1 MALFCC
7 DNNCCNN
14 ERIIDKNIYITG
26 PMGPM
31 GPRGEIG
38 PTGPIGPTGA
48 TGPTG
53 PTGPLGT
60 NNLLLSL
67 NKNLNELLLSTI
79 KNNNDNIISS
89 VGQISTLNKESIN
102 ALISRLEF
110 LIKTNEENLE
120 RTTRVIKEQMEGL
133 RKENEAKLEQ
143 MRVTVDEKLNE
154 NLEQRFQKSFQMVS
168 ERIDAITKG
177 FGEMQTLTS
186 GMSDLKRVLSNVK
199 TRGTWGEM
207 ALDNLLSQLLTPEQ
221 YDKNVALTKSENADR
236 VDFVINL
243 PGKTSDKVMLPVDA
257 KFPLETYQH
266 VLDAQN
272 EVQIKEA
279 KQALAVRLRTEAVSI
294 KTKYIRVPK
303 TTDFAILY
311 LPIEGL
317 FAEAMQIRGLSDEL
331 LNNQRIILAGP
342 TTLAALLNSLQMGFR
357 TVQIEKRSSEIYKLL
372 GAFKKDFETFCQIL
386 EKTQKK
392 LGEVTTEIERAGKR
406 TEYIQK
412 RLDKVTTD
420 DEGIAACVHAGRSRE
435 NPARRRHRSHV
446 AYRSRQRFWH

>member
-1 MALFCC
+1 MGAISIVALVLGVVAVVLLIAVLALTV
-7 DNNCCNN
+7 
-14 ERIIDKNIYITG
+14 RGGKKKNDSSV
-26 PMGPM
+26 
-31 GPRGEIG
+31 EIG
-38 PTGPIGPTGA
+38 QA
-48 TGPTG
+48 TVDVIKSEIARDGQTTRENVLSAMG
-53 PTGPLGT
+53 LQNTSIQNALNANQTAILDTVRKEEERTERLQT
-60 NNLLLSL
+60 NVYEGFATLTTELKNSL
-67 NKNLNELLLSTI
+67 KELNES
-79 KNNNDNIISS
+79 
-89 VGQISTLNKESIN
+89 
-102 ALISRLEF
+102 
-110 LIKTNEENLE
+110 NEKQLD
-120 RTTRVIKEQMEGL
+120 K
-133 RKENEAKLEQ
+133 
-143 MRVTVDEKLNE
+143 MRATVDEKLNE

-279 KQALAVRLRTEAVSI
+279 KQALAVRLRAEAISI
-294 KTKYIRVPK
+294 KSKYIRVPK

-420 DEGIAACVHAGRSRE
+420 DEGIAAELSEGE
-435 NPARRRHRSHV
+435 L
-446 AYRSRQRFWH
+446 

>member
-1 MALFCC
+1 MEAISIVALVLGVVAVILLIAVLALTV
-7 DNNCCNN
+7 
-14 ERIIDKNIYITG
+14 RGGKKKNDSSVEIGQATVDVIK
-26 PMGPM
+26 
-31 GPRGEIG
+31 GEIARDG
-38 PTGPIGPTGA
+38 KTTRENVLSAMGLQNTSIQNALNANQTAILDTVRKEEERTERLQTNVYEGFA
-48 TGPTG
+48 TIT
-53 PTGPLGT
+53 TELK
-60 NNLLLSL
+60 NSL
-67 NKNLNELLLSTI
+67 KELNES
-79 KNNNDNIISS
+79 
-89 VGQISTLNKESIN
+89 
-102 ALISRLEF
+102 
-110 LIKTNEENLE
+110 NEKQLD
-120 RTTRVIKEQMEGL
+120 K
-133 RKENEAKLEQ
+133 
-143 MRVTVDEKLNE
+143 MRATVDEKLNE

-243 PGKTSDKVMLPVDA
+243 PGKTSDKVMLPIDA

-279 KQALAVRLRTEAVSI
+279 KQALAVRLRAEAISI
-294 KTKYIRVPK
+294 KSKYIRVPK

-420 DEGIAACVHAGRSRE
+420 DEGIAAELSEGE
-435 NPARRRHRSHV
+435 L
-446 AYRSRQRFWH
+446 

>member
-1 MALFCC
+1 MEAISIVALVLGVVAVVLLIAVLALTI
-7 DNNCCNN
+7 
-14 ERIIDKNIYITG
+14 RGGKKKNDSSVEIGQATVDVIK
-26 PMGPM
+26 
-31 GPRGEIG
+31 GEIARDG
-38 PTGPIGPTGA
+38 QTTRENVLSAMGLQNTSIQNALNANQTAILDTVRKEEERTERLQTNVYEGFA
-48 TGPTG
+48 TIT
-53 PTGPLGT
+53 TELK
-60 NNLLLSL
+60 NSL
-67 NKNLNELLLSTI
+67 KELNES
-79 KNNNDNIISS
+79 
-89 VGQISTLNKESIN
+89 
-102 ALISRLEF
+102 
-110 LIKTNEENLE
+110 NEKQLD
-120 RTTRVIKEQMEGL
+120 K
-133 RKENEAKLEQ
+133 
-143 MRVTVDEKLNE
+143 MRATVDEKLNE
-154 NLEQRFQKSFQMVS
+154 NLEQRFHKSFQMVS

-186 GMSDLKRVLSNVK
+186 GMSDLKKVLSNVK

-243 PGKTSDKVMLPVDA
+243 PGKTSDKVMLPIDA

-279 KQALAVRLRTEAVSI
+279 KQALAVRLRAEAISI
-294 KTKYIRVPK
+294 KSKYIRVPK

-420 DEGIAACVHAGRSRE
+420 DEGIAAELSEGE
-435 NPARRRHRSHV
+435 L
-446 AYRSRQRFWH
+446 

>member
-1 MALFCC
+1 MGAISIVALVLGVVAVVLLIAVLALTV
-7 DNNCCNN
+7 
-14 ERIIDKNIYITG
+14 RGGKKKNDSSVEIGQATVDVIK
-26 PMGPM
+26 
-31 GPRGEIG
+31 GEIARDG
-38 PTGPIGPTGA
+38 QTTRENVLSAMGLQNTSIQNALNANQTAILDTVRKEEERTERLQTNVYEGFA
-48 TGPTG
+48 TLT
-53 PTGPLGT
+53 TELK
-60 NNLLLSL
+60 NSL
-67 NKNLNELLLSTI
+67 KELNES
-79 KNNNDNIISS
+79 
-89 VGQISTLNKESIN
+89 
-102 ALISRLEF
+102 
-110 LIKTNEENLE
+110 NEKQL
-120 RTTRVIKEQMEGL
+120 
-133 RKENEAKLEQ
+133 
-143 MRVTVDEKLNE
+143 D
-154 NLEQRFQKSFQMVS
+154 
-168 ERIDAITKG
+168 
-177 FGEMQTLTS
+177 
-186 GMSDLKRVLSNVK
+186 K

-243 PGKTSDKVMLPVDA
+243 PGKTSDKVMLPIDA

-279 KQALAVRLRTEAVSI
+279 KQALAVRLRAEAISI
-294 KTKYIRVPK
+294 KSKYIRVPK

-420 DEGIAACVHAGRSRE
+420 DEGIAAELSEGE
-435 NPARRRHRSHV
+435 L
-446 AYRSRQRFWH
+446 

>member
-1 MALFCC
+1 MGAISIVALVLGVVAVVLLIAVLALTV
-7 DNNCCNN
+7 
-14 ERIIDKNIYITG
+14 RGGKKKNDSSVEIGQATVDVIK
-26 PMGPM
+26 
-31 GPRGEIG
+31 GEIARDG
-38 PTGPIGPTGA
+38 QTTRENVLSAMGLQNTSIQNALNANQTAILDTVRKEEERTERLQTNVYEGFA
-48 TGPTG
+48 TLATE
-53 PTGPLGT
+53 LK
-60 NNLLLSL
+60 NSL
-67 NKNLNELLLSTI
+67 KELNES
-79 KNNNDNIISS
+79 
-89 VGQISTLNKESIN
+89 
-102 ALISRLEF
+102 
-110 LIKTNEENLE
+110 NEKQLD
-120 RTTRVIKEQMEGL
+120 K
-133 RKENEAKLEQ
+133 
-143 MRVTVDEKLNE
+143 MRATVDEKLNE

-186 GMSDLKRVLSNVK
+186 GMSDVK

-243 PGKTSDKVMLPVDA
+243 PGKTSDKVMLPIDA

-272 EVQIKEA
+272 EAQIKEA
-279 KQALAVRLRTEAVSI
+279 KQALAVRLRAEAVSI
-294 KTKYIRVPK
+294 KSKYIRVPK

-331 LNNQRIILAGP
+331 LNNPRIILAGP

-420 DEGIAACVHAGRSRE
+420 DEGIAAELSEGE
-435 NPARRRHRSHV
+435 L
-446 AYRSRQRFWH
+446 

>member
-1 MALFCC
+1 MEAISIVALVLGVVAVILLIAVLALTV
-7 DNNCCNN
+7 
-14 ERIIDKNIYITG
+14 RGGKKKNDSSVEIGQATVDVIK
-26 PMGPM
+26 
-31 GPRGEIG
+31 GEIAHDG
-38 PTGPIGPTGA
+38 QTTRENVLSAMGLQNTSIQNALNANQTAILDTVRKEEERTERLQTNVYEGFA
-48 TGPTG
+48 TIT
-53 PTGPLGT
+53 TELK
-60 NNLLLSL
+60 NSL
-67 NKNLNELLLSTI
+67 KELNES
-79 KNNNDNIISS
+79 
-89 VGQISTLNKESIN
+89 
-102 ALISRLEF
+102 
-110 LIKTNEENLE
+110 NEKQLD
-120 RTTRVIKEQMEGL
+120 K
-133 RKENEAKLEQ
+133 
-143 MRVTVDEKLNE
+143 MRATVDEKLNE

-243 PGKTSDKVMLPVDA
+243 PGKTSDKVMLPIDA

-279 KQALAVRLRTEAVSI
+279 KQALAVRLRAEAISI
-294 KTKYIRVPK
+294 KSKYIRVPK

-420 DEGIAACVHAGRSRE
+420 DEGIAAELSEGE
-435 NPARRRHRSHV
+435 L
-446 AYRSRQRFWH
+446 

>member
-1 MALFCC
+1 MEAISIVALVLGVVAVVLLIAVLALTV
-7 DNNCCNN
+7 
-14 ERIIDKNIYITG
+14 RGGKKKNDSSVEIGQATVDVIK
-26 PMGPM
+26 
-31 GPRGEIG
+31 GEIARDG
-38 PTGPIGPTGA
+38 QTTRENVLNAMGLQNTSIQNALNANQTAILDTVRKEEERTERLQTNVYEGFA
-48 TGPTG
+48 TIT
-53 PTGPLGT
+53 TELK
-60 NNLLLSL
+60 NSL
-67 NKNLNELLLSTI
+67 KELNES
-79 KNNNDNIISS
+79 
-89 VGQISTLNKESIN
+89 
-102 ALISRLEF
+102 
-110 LIKTNEENLE
+110 NEKQLD
-120 RTTRVIKEQMEGL
+120 K
-133 RKENEAKLEQ
+133 
-143 MRVTVDEKLNE
+143 MRATVDEKLNE

-243 PGKTSDKVMLPVDA
+243 PGKTSDKVMLPIDA

-279 KQALAVRLRTEAVSI
+279 KQALAVRLRAEAISI
-294 KTKYIRVPK
+294 KSKYIRVPK

-420 DEGIAACVHAGRSRE
+420 DEGIAAELSEGE
-435 NPARRRHRSHV
+435 L
-446 AYRSRQRFWH
+446 

>member
-1 MALFCC
+1 MSIVALVLGVVAVVLLIAVLALTV
-7 DNNCCNN
+7 
-14 ERIIDKNIYITG
+14 RGGKKKNDSSV
-26 PMGPM
+26 
-31 GPRGEIG
+31 EIG
-38 PTGPIGPTGA
+38 QA
-48 TGPTG
+48 TVDVIKDEIARDGQTTRENVLSAMG
-53 PTGPLGT
+53 LQNTSIQNALNANQTAILDTVRKEEERTERLQT
-60 NNLLLSL
+60 NVYEGFATLTTELKNSL
-67 NKNLNELLLSTI
+67 KELNES
-79 KNNNDNIISS
+79 
-89 VGQISTLNKESIN
+89 
-102 ALISRLEF
+102 
-110 LIKTNEENLE
+110 NEKQLD
-120 RTTRVIKEQMEGL
+120 K
-133 RKENEAKLEQ
+133 
-143 MRVTVDEKLNE
+143 MRATVDEKLNE
-154 NLEQRFQKSFQMVS
+154 NLEQRFQKSFQIVS
-168 ERIDAITKG
+168 DRIDAITKG

-243 PGKTSDKVMLPVDA
+243 PGKTSDKVMLPIDA

-279 KQALAVRLRTEAVSI
+279 KQALAVRLRAEAVSI
-294 KTKYIRVPK
+294 KSKYIRVPK

-412 RLDKVTTD
+412 RLDKPRGNY
-420 DEGIAACVHAGRSRE
+420 ESKF
-435 NPARRRHRSHV
+435 
-446 AYRSRQRFWH
+446 AYAQR

>member
-1 MALFCC
+1 MGAISIVALVLGVVAVVLLIAVLALTV
-7 DNNCCNN
+7 
-14 ERIIDKNIYITG
+14 RGGKKKNDSSVEIGQATVDVIK
-26 PMGPM
+26 
-31 GPRGEIG
+31 GEIARDG
-38 PTGPIGPTGA
+38 QTTRENVLSAMGLQNTSIQNALNANQTAILDTVRKEEERTERLQTNVYEGFA
-48 TGPTG
+48 TLT
-53 PTGPLGT
+53 TELK
-60 NNLLLSL
+60 NSL
-67 NKNLNELLLSTI
+67 KELNES
-79 KNNNDNIISS
+79 
-89 VGQISTLNKESIN
+89 
-102 ALISRLEF
+102 
-110 LIKTNEENLE
+110 NEKQLD
-120 RTTRVIKEQMEGL
+120 K
-133 RKENEAKLEQ
+133 
-143 MRVTVDEKLNE
+143 MRATVDEKLNE
-154 NLEQRFQKSFQMVS
+154 NLDNSFQKSFKMVS
-168 ERIDAITKG
+168 DRIDAITKG

-243 PGKTSDKVMLPVDA
+243 PGKTSDKVMLPIDA

-279 KQALAVRLRTEAVSI
+279 KQALAVRLRAEAISI
-294 KTKYIRVPK
+294 KSKYIRVPK

-357 TVQIEKRSSEIYKLL
+357 TVQIEKRSSEIYKLW
-372 GAFKKDFETFCQIL
+372 A
-386 EKTQKK
+386 
-392 LGEVTTEIERAGKR
+392 RSKR
-406 TEYIQK
+406 TLKPFVRSLKK
-412 RLDKVTTD
+412 RRKSWAKSRRKSSAPASAPNISRNDLTRLPPTTK
-420 DEGIAACVHAGRSRE
+420 ASRRNFPRGNYE
-435 NPARRRHRSHV
+435 SKF
-446 AYRSRQRFWH
+446 AYAQR

>member
-1 MALFCC
+1 MGAISIVALVLGVVAVVLLIAVLALTV
-7 DNNCCNN
+7 
-14 ERIIDKNIYITG
+14 RGGKKKNDSSVEIGQATVDVIK
-26 PMGPM
+26 
-31 GPRGEIG
+31 GEIARDG
-38 PTGPIGPTGA
+38 QTTRENVLSAMGLQNTSIQNALNANQTAILDTVRKEEERTERLQTNVYEGFA
-48 TGPTG
+48 TLATE
-53 PTGPLGT
+53 LK
-60 NNLLLSL
+60 NSL
-67 NKNLNELLLSTI
+67 KELNES
-79 KNNNDNIISS
+79 
-89 VGQISTLNKESIN
+89 
-102 ALISRLEF
+102 
-110 LIKTNEENLE
+110 NEKQLD
-120 RTTRVIKEQMEGL
+120 K
-133 RKENEAKLEQ
+133 
-143 MRVTVDEKLNE
+143 MRATVDEKLNE

-186 GMSDLKRVLSNVK
+186 GMSDVK

-243 PGKTSDKVMLPVDA
+243 PGKTSDKVMLPIDA

-272 EVQIKEA
+272 EAQIKEA
-279 KQALAVRLRTEAVSI
+279 KQALAVRLRAEAVSI
-294 KTKYIRVPK
+294 KSKYIRVPK

-420 DEGIAACVHAGRSRE
+420 DEGIAAELSEGE
-435 NPARRRHRSHV
+435 L
-446 AYRSRQRFWH
+446 

>member
-1 MALFCC
+1 MGLQNTSIQNALNANQTAIL
-7 DNNCCNN
+7 DTVRKEE
-14 ERIIDKNIYITG
+14 ERTERLQTNVYEGFATLTTELKN
-26 PMGPM
+26 
-31 GPRGEIG
+31 
-38 PTGPIGPTGA
+38 
-48 TGPTG
+48 
-53 PTGPLGT
+53 
-60 NNLLLSL
+60 SL
-67 NKNLNELLLSTI
+67 KELNES
-79 KNNNDNIISS
+79 
-89 VGQISTLNKESIN
+89 
-102 ALISRLEF
+102 
-110 LIKTNEENLE
+110 NEKQLD
-120 RTTRVIKEQMEGL
+120 K
-133 RKENEAKLEQ
+133 
-143 MRVTVDEKLNE
+143 MRATVDEKLNE

-168 ERIDAITKG
+168 DRIDAITKG

-243 PGKTSDKVMLPVDA
+243 PGKTSDKVMLPIDA

-279 KQALAVRLRTEAVSI
+279 KQALAVRLRAEAVSI
-294 KTKYIRVPK
+294 KSKYIRVPK

-420 DEGIAACVHAGRSRE
+420 DEGIAAELSEGE
-435 NPARRRHRSHV
+435 L
-446 AYRSRQRFWH
+446 

>member
-1 MALFCC
+1 MEAISIVALVLGVVAVVLLIAVLALTV
-7 DNNCCNN
+7 
-14 ERIIDKNIYITG
+14 RGGKKKNDSSV
-26 PMGPM
+26 
-31 GPRGEIG
+31 EIG
-38 PTGPIGPTGA
+38 QA
-48 TGPTG
+48 TVDVIKDEIARDGQTTRENVLSAMG
-53 PTGPLGT
+53 LQNTSIQNALNANQTAILDTVRKEEERTERLQT
-60 NNLLLSL
+60 NVYEGFATLTTELKNSL
-67 NKNLNELLLSTI
+67 KELNES
-79 KNNNDNIISS
+79 
-89 VGQISTLNKESIN
+89 
-102 ALISRLEF
+102 
-110 LIKTNEENLE
+110 NEKQLD
-120 RTTRVIKEQMEGL
+120 K
-133 RKENEAKLEQ
+133 
-143 MRVTVDEKLNE
+143 MRATVDEKLNE
-154 NLEQRFQKSFQMVS
+154 NLEQRFQKSFQIVS
-168 ERIDAITKG
+168 DRIDAITKG

-243 PGKTSDKVMLPVDA
+243 PGKTSDKVMLPIDA

-279 KQALAVRLRTEAVSI
+279 KQALAVRLRAEAVSI
-294 KTKYIRVPK
+294 KSKYIRVPK

-420 DEGIAACVHAGRSRE
+420 DEGIAAELSEGE
-435 NPARRRHRSHV
+435 L
-446 AYRSRQRFWH
+446 

>member
-1 MALFCC
+1 MGAISIVALVLGVVAVVLLIAVLALTV
-7 DNNCCNN
+7 
-14 ERIIDKNIYITG
+14 RGGKKKNDSSVEIGQATVDVIK
-26 PMGPM
+26 
-31 GPRGEIG
+31 GEIAHDG
-38 PTGPIGPTGA
+38 QTTRENVLSAMGLQNTSIQNALNANQTAILDTVRKEEERTERLQTNVYEGFA
-48 TGPTG
+48 TLT
-53 PTGPLGT
+53 TELK
-60 NNLLLSL
+60 NSL
-67 NKNLNELLLSTI
+67 KELNES
-79 KNNNDNIISS
+79 
-89 VGQISTLNKESIN
+89 
-102 ALISRLEF
+102 
-110 LIKTNEENLE
+110 NEKQLD
-120 RTTRVIKEQMEGL
+120 K
-133 RKENEAKLEQ
+133 
-143 MRVTVDEKLNE
+143 MRATVDEKLNE

-168 ERIDAITKG
+168 DRIDAITKG

-243 PGKTSDKVMLPVDA
+243 PGKTSDKVMLPIDA

-279 KQALAVRLRTEAVSI
+279 KQALAVRLRAEAVSI
-294 KTKYIRVPK
+294 KSKYIRVPK

-420 DEGIAACVHAGRSRE
+420 DEGIAAELSEGE
-435 NPARRRHRSHV
+435 L
-446 AYRSRQRFWH
+446 